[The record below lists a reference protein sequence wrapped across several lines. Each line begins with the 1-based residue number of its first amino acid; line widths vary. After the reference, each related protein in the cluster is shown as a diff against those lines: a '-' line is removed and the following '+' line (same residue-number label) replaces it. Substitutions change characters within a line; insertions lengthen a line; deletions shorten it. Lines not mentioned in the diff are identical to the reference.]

1 MLLLQGTIQR
11 YPWGTTDAIPTLL
24 GQPVD
29 GGPVAEYWLGA
40 HPLAPATAGGEPLNQ
55 LIAADPSILG
65 EATRERFGDGL
76 PFLMKVLSARH
87 ALSIQAHP
95 SREQAEEGYER
106 EQAAGVAMDAPERT
120 YKDNWPK
127 PEILIALGEFH
138 TLSGFRDPYKTEALF
153 AALGVASDLA
163 SVIGPLTERRGRAAL
178 EEVFLDVLSLAG
190 DRAKMSELVCAAA
203 MQHKNDPGEVG
214 EFARTVIELDE
225 VFPADPGVLAAL
237 LMNRVVLQPGEAV
250 YVPAG
255 QMHAHLRGT
264 GIEVMANSDNVIRG
278 GLTPKH
284 VDVAEL
290 IKVVDFEPRDP
301 VITRPTPVG
310 AGVEHYE
317 TGCPEFD
324 VWRLSGTGA
333 APVGL
338 PGTGSARVLLV
349 VSGTIEVAGSG
360 STTTLAAGQSAFLA
374 ADESDV
380 TFTGEGMA
388 FLSSSGVR

>member
-1 MLLLQGTIQR
+1 MLLLQGTVQR
-11 YPWGTTDAIPTLL
+11 YPWGTTDAIPTIL
-24 GQPVD
+24 GRPAD

-40 HPLAPATAGGEPLNQ
+40 HPLAPAVAGGEPLTD
-55 LIAADPSILG
+55 LIAREPSVLG
-65 EATRERFGDGL
+65 AAARASFGDGL
-76 PFLMKVLSARH
+76 PFLMKILSARH

-95 SREQAEEGYER
+95 SREQAEEGYAR
-106 EQAAGVAMDAPERT
+106 EQAAGVALDAPERT
-120 YKDNWPK
+120 YKDAWPK
-127 PEILIALGEFH
+127 PEILIALDEFH
-138 TLSGFRDPYKTEALF
+138 TLSGFRDPHRTEALF
-153 AALGVASDLA
+153 AALGVADDLA

-203 MQHKNDPGEVG
+203 MQHKDDPGEVG
-214 EFARTVIELDE
+214 DFARTVIELDE

-237 LMNRVVLQPGEAV
+237 LMNPVVLQPGEAV

-290 IKVVDFEPRDP
+290 IKVVDFDPKEP
-301 VITRPTPVG
+301 VITRPDRVS

-324 VWRLSGTGA
+324 VWRLTGTPDA
-333 APVGL
+333 LPL
-338 PGTGSARVLLV
+338 PGEGSARVLLV
-349 VSGTIEVAGSG
+349 VSGSLTLSAAEG
-360 STTTLAAGQSAFLA
+360 TTTLA
-374 ADESDV
+374 
-380 TFTGEGMA
+380 TGESVFLGAAEAEVAFAGDGTA
-388 FLSSSGVR
+388 FLSASGVR

>member
-1 MLLLQGTIQR
+1 MLFLQGSLQR
-11 YPWGTTDAIPTLL
+11 YPWGTTDAIPKLL
-24 GQPVD
+24 GQPAD
-29 GGPVAEYWLGA
+29 GTPVAEYWLGA
-40 HPLAPATAGGEPLNQ
+40 HHLAPATVDGRPLTEV
-55 LIAADPSILG
+55 IAEDPAVVG
-65 EATRERFGDGL
+65 RATRERFGDGL

-106 EQAAGVAMDAPERT
+106 EQAAGVALDAPERT

-127 PEILIALGEFH
+127 PEILVALDEFH
-138 TLSGFRDPYKTEALF
+138 TLSGFRDPHHTEALF
-153 AALGVASDLA
+153 AALGVAADLA

-203 MQHKNDPGEVG
+203 MQHKDDPGEVG

-290 IKVVDFEPRDP
+290 IRVVDFEPGVP
-301 VITRPTPVG
+301 VITRPQPAG
-310 AGVEHYE
+310 AGVEHYA

-324 VWRLSGTGA
+324 VWRLTGTGQE
-333 APVGL
+333 PVLL
-338 PGTGSARVLLV
+338 PGVGSARVLLV
-349 VSGTIEVAGSG
+349 VEGTLKVSGAGFATALVS
-360 STTTLAAGQSAFLA
+360 GQSAFLSA
-374 ADESDV
+374 AESDV
-380 TFTGEGMA
+380 TFSGTGTA